1 MNCEYCGTKHN
12 PDPFV
17 CIARM
22 GEQIAALVAANE
34 GMSAACKSS
43 DDHIDACEE
52 RIRSLESVV
61 REKEKEIEYYTKRA
75 CCDPPINQATYA
87 DGHIDECRE
96 RKLLDVVRGQFTQ
109 ICSYC
114 GEEMHQPNGWN
125 ELQAHIKMCPKHPLT
140 RARDQIAAL
149 TADLKIANGGINTLD
164 ELIERKDKTISILTA
179 ENEKY
184 REALEDI
191 AKQRIKKELT
201 PAERDN
207 ADYEYGFEYTV
218 ENARKTLEPSE
229 PEHECEYEMG
239 HCVICGKDMSGFR
252 QTEGGGR

>member
-1 MNCEYCGTKHN
+1 MIQRYYLYESKDDGKFVPIVGSTTLPNNKIGVLLSDYESEMDKLTGFMNTQ
-12 PDPFV
+12 V
-17 CIARM
+17 ARK
-22 GEQIAALVAANE
+22 QRDIE
-34 GMSAACKSS
+34 GQ
-43 DDHIDACEE
+43 
-52 RIRSLESVV
+52 
-61 REKEKEIEYYTKRA
+61 EK
-75 CCDPPINQATYA
+75 
-87 DGHIDECRE
+87 
-96 RKLLDVVRGQFTQ
+96 
-109 ICSYC
+109 
-114 GEEMHQPNGWN
+114 
-125 ELQAHIKMCPKHPLT
+125 
-140 RARDQIAAL
+140 QIAAL